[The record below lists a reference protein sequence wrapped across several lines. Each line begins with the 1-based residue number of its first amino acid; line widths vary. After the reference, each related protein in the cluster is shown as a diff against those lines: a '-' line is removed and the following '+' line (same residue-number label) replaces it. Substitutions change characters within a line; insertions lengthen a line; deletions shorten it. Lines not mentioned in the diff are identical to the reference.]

1 MISLQLF
8 LFGPNFQ
15 NIYSE
20 YSIYDPDTASV
31 PDTTQTSPERNRQV
45 SVEVD
50 LVTNPATARMTI
62 YHKDGHEEEV
72 ALELE
77 GNGMSRKN
85 SILVDMLSPDG
96 PTIESHDGG
105 REIEPANDDDV
116 PPNSVFS
123 HASPVTSNYLASAP
137 PTPPSLTLPQPPR
150 FDTALPDVRSTP
162 ALERQGP
169 DHEILVAISVNGH
182 PEN

>member
-1 MISLQLF
+1 MILTRPLGLKQ
-8 LFGPNFQ
+8 PR
-15 NIYSE
+15 
-20 YSIYDPDTASV
+20 PV
-31 PDTTQTSPERNRQV
+31 
-45 SVEVD
+45 
-50 LVTNPATARMTI
+50 
-62 YHKDGHEEEV
+62 HKDGHEEEV

-77 GNGMSRKN
+77 GNGMSRKK

-137 PTPPSLTLPQPPR
+137 PPPQPGFDAPLPPVTLPQPPR
-150 FDTALPDVRSTP
+150 SDTALPDARSTP

-169 DHEILVAISVNGH
+169 DHEILEAISVNGH